1 MKISLASDVACE
13 LFTLNIVSKYSLLL
27 CMPRVAGSLLQTCVM
42 NITGINTVWKYI
54 FAPYCVLNKSFNCV
68 ELFYIMYRCFRYLLY
83 L

>member
-42 NITGINTVWKYI
+42 NITGINTV
-54 FAPYCVLNKSFNCV
+54 
-68 ELFYIMYRCFRYLLY
+68 
-83 L
+83 